1 MPFDVTFIPKPSENS
16 GTHASFAGAEVLAVM
31 KNSKNKDAAQKLI
44 EFLIKPDVAMEIA
57 KLWPAI
63 FPSHVDAGK
72 DPWFTDHPMHK
83 VFYEQNKYAK
93 PVPSIAVWP
102 KIEDVLKDLVEE
114 IILTDKS
121 IASILTK
128 YNTIVQDILDGKR

>member
-1 MPFDVTFIPKPSENS
+1 MQHV
-16 GTHASFAGAEVLAVM
+16 
-31 KNSKNKDAAQKLI
+31 LI

-57 KLWPAI
+57 KLWPVI
-63 FPSHVDAGK
+63 FPITCRRRKRPVVYRSSDACVLF
-72 DPWFTDHPMHK
+72 P
-83 VFYEQNKYAK
+83 EQYAK